1 MRKYPHIFCALAV
14 ILLFAG
20 IGFGQKALNKPV
32 AEWSQD
38 DCYKILQSSP
48 WVRMSGAFNGSRRL
62 NEFTKYGVKPWI
74 LIRLSSSATVRQA
87 RLRLSQFHE
96 GYDSMTPKQQR
107 AFDQKN
113 DYVSN
118 CDDCDKYYV
127 VTVMQPA
134 DPRAEK
140 TLVGL
145 AFRDFKLEDL
155 KGKFYLTNDKDE
167 RRELARFDPPE
178 ADNGYATFYFDRF
191 DEKGKPLLGIEN
203 KRVTFVSKMRSIS
216 KEPCCILEP
225 TNDFNVS
232 KITVNNKV
240 DF

>member
-1 MRKYPHIFCALAV
+1 MRKYRHIFCALAL
-14 ILLFAG
+14 ILLFALH
-20 IGFGQKALNKPV
+20 GFGQKALNKPA

-38 DCYKILQSSP
+38 DCYQILQKSQ
-48 WVRMSGAFNGSRRL
+48 WVRMYGVVKWTQRL
-62 NEFTKYGVKPWI
+62 TEFTKYGVNPWI
-74 LIRLSSSATVRQA
+74 LIRLSSSATMRQA
-87 RLRLSQFHE
+87 RLRLSQLQE
-96 GYDSMTPKQQR
+96 GYDSMTPKQQK
-107 AFDQKN
+107 AFDRQN
-113 DYVSN
+113 DYASN
-118 CDDCDKYYV
+118 CEDCAKYYV

-145 AFRDFKLEDL
+145 AFRDLKLEDL

-167 RRELARFDPPE
+167 RRELARFDPP
-178 ADNGYATFYFDRF
+178 AGDNGYATFYFDRF
-191 DEKGKPLLGIEN
+191 DEKGKPLLGVEN
-203 KRVTFVSKMRSIS
+203 KRFTFVSKMRSIS

-232 KITVNNKV
+232 KITVDNKV